1 MSRIRPRASR
11 ITCPVRVHVCV
22 PHEQAT
28 VPRFSNIS
36 PELLHLTP
44 GLPLRRP
51 RRESDS
57 GDDLALLLPDKKP
70 DSQYKSNPLP
80 PVPGFSRMLQ
90 TASLN
95 TSVRGVR
102 REFNWAQLSNTRK
115 RATLISSSRSF
126 ALSALLKR
134 RRMGSLSGPNV
145 FMCRLLVSDCVRAPC
160 PAGEVRYFWIDGVSS
175 SFP

>member
-11 ITCPVRVHVCV
+11 ITCCVRVRV

-28 VPRFSNIS
+28 VPRFSNIR

-70 DSQYKSNPLP
+70 RQPVQIQPVSPCARLFENVTDS
-80 PVPGFSRMLQ
+80 V
-90 TASLN
+90 A
-95 TSVRGVR
+95 
-102 REFNWAQLSNTRK
+102 EH
-115 RATLISSSRSF
+115 
-126 ALSALLKR
+126 
-134 RRMGSLSGPNV
+134 
-145 FMCRLLVSDCVRAPC
+145 
-160 PAGEVRYFWIDGVSS
+160 
-175 SFP
+175 